1 MPMSPEL
8 LQVIHGN
15 TPKSAM
21 VNEEKIS
28 HLPKRIVKPGISRQK
43 CFKSI
48 VLFLSPHKRSRL
60 SKTTNSSN
68 AANKK
73 LIKKFAKEQISS
85 KTANQVFAS
94 LVCGGCENE
103 DWIQCHKCQ
112 EWAHEKCAD
121 LTDARF
127 YHCDNCV

>member
-1 MPMSPEL
+1 MPMFPEL

-21 VNEEKIS
+21 VNVEEIS
-28 HLPKRIVKPGISRQK
+28 LLPKRIVKPGMSRRK
-43 CFKSI
+43 CFKST

-68 AANKK
+68 AANRKLTKK
-73 LIKKFAKEQISS
+73 SAKEQIC
-85 KTANQVFAS
+85 KTVNQVFAC
-94 LVCGGCENE
+94 LICGGCEDE
-103 DWIQCHKCQ
+103 VWIQCQ
-112 EWAHEKCAD
+112 EWAHEKSAD

-127 YHCDNCV
+127 YYCDNCV